1 MCVHVRVRP
10 ISKSLLAVSHGMS
23 ARARKPTWCGLT
35 TEEQLQ
41 SKQAILHK
49 RAYVR
54 LPGWVCG
61 RTSCMRPQVLRYCLR
76 RRDSLSNFIHAYV
89 AGRRPSLLPSFLL
102 ACIAAAGMAAAA
114 LSGIDRSSYQEQSLS
129 KCSQVKKRIF
139 HSLFNIQYLIFNI
152 SNKSRGFREFSFRGG
167 P

>member
-1 MCVHVRVRP
+1 VRP
-10 ISKSLLAVSHGMS
+10 IAKQELAVSHGMS

-61 RTSCMRPQVLRYCLR
+61 RTSCMRPQALRYCLR

-89 AGRRPSLLPSFLL
+89 AGRRPSSLPSCLLALLLPAWLL
-102 ACIAAAGMAAAA
+102 PRSQASIE
-114 LSGIDRSSYQEQSLS
+114 LSGSVTVEMFTG
-129 KCSQVKKRIF
+129 KET
-139 HSLFNIQYLIFNI
+139 NI
-152 SNKSRGFREFSFRGG
+152 SFII
-167 P
+167 